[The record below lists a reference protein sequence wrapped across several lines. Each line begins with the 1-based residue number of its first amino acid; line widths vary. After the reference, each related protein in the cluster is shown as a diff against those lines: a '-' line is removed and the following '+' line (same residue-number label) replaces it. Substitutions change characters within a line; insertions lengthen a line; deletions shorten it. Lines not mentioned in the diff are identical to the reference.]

1 MNKKIKNFG
10 GNRFI
15 RILPEWREKID
26 KLAERINPGNLQE
39 KEIVIQKISSKS
51 ISKKES
57 CKGKKKKVKHI
68 ENNYIN
74 QVTDYLFNFFV

>member
-15 RILPEWREKID
+15 RILSDRREKID

-39 KEIVIQKISSKS
+39 KEIIIQKISSKS

-57 CKGKKKKVKHI
+57 CKGKKKKEKHNI
-68 ENNYIN
+68 NYYIN
-74 QVTDYLFNFFV
+74 LKSSIPKIF